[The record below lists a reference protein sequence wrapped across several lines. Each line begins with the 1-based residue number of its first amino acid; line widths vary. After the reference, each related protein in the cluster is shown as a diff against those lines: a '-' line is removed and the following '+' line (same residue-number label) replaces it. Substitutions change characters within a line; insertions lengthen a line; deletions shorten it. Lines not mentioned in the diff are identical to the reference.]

1 MGDNGPMLFIAL
13 STAGLLLAFSAFA
26 AFGLPWLVMG
36 NRAFE
41 EFPERRDQQ
50 VMAGMLATTA
60 ICLACMPLLGSALAA
75 ASPQLQLFAETVL
88 AVPEHFWS

>member
-1 MGDNGPMLFIAL
+1 MLLIAL

-41 EFPERRDQQ
+41 EFSERRDQQ
-50 VMAGMLATTA
+50 MMAGVLGTA
-60 ICLACMPLLGSALAA
+60 AVALACIPLLHSALVS
-75 ASPQLQLFAETVL
+75 ASLHLQLFAETVMG
-88 AVPEHFWS
+88 VPDRFWS

>member
-1 MGDNGPMLFIAL
+1 MLFIAL

-41 EFPERRDQQ
+41 EFSERRDQQ
-50 VMAGMLATTA
+50 MMAGVLGTA
-60 ICLACMPLLGSALAA
+60 AVTLACVPLLHSALVS
-75 ASPQLQLFAETVL
+75 ASPHLQLFAETVMG
-88 AVPEHFWS
+88 VPDRFWS

>member
-1 MGDNGPMLFIAL
+1 MLFIAL

-41 EFPERRDQQ
+41 EFSERRDQQ
-50 VMAGMLATTA
+50 IMAGVLGTVAVT
-60 ICLACMPLLGSALAA
+60 IACIPLLNSALAS
-75 ASPQLQLFAETVL
+75 ASPHLQVFAETVL
-88 AVPEHFWS
+88 GVPDRFWS

>member
-1 MGDNGPMLFIAL
+1 MGDNGAMLYIAL

-41 EFPERRDQQ
+41 EFSERRDQQ
-50 VMAGMLATTA
+50 MMAGVLGTA
-60 ICLACMPLLGSALAA
+60 AIAMACFPLMHAALIS
-75 ASPQLQLFAETVL
+75 ASPQLQVFAETVL
-88 AVPEHFWS
+88 GVPDRFWS

>member
-1 MGDNGPMLFIAL
+1 MLLIAL

-41 EFPERRDQQ
+41 EFSERRDQQ
-50 VMAGMLATTA
+50 MMAGMLATAA
-60 ICLACMPLLGSALAA
+60 IALACLPLLHSALISAA
-75 ASPQLQLFAETVL
+75 PQMQVFAETVL
-88 AVPEHFWS
+88 GVPSRFWS

>member
-1 MGDNGPMLFIAL
+1 MLFIAL

-41 EFPERRDQQ
+41 EFSERQDQHL
-50 VMAGMLATTA
+50 MAGILGTAAVALAS
-60 ICLACMPLLGSALAA
+60 LPLLNAALIS

-88 AVPEHFWS
+88 AVPERFWS

>member
-1 MGDNGPMLFIAL
+1 MTLLAL
-13 STAGLLLAFSAFA
+13 STAGILLGFAAFA

-50 VMAGMLATTA
+50 MMAGMLAATA
-60 ICLACMPLLGSALAA
+60 VALACFPLLNAALISAA
-75 ASPQLQLFAETVL
+75 PQMQVFAETVL
-88 AVPEHFWS
+88 GVPSRFWS

>member
-1 MGDNGPMLFIAL
+1 MLFIAL

-50 VMAGMLATTA
+50 MMAGVLGTA
-60 ICLACMPLLGSALAA
+60 AVALACLPLLNAALISAG
-75 ASPQLQLFAETVL
+75 PQLQVFAETVL
-88 AVPEHFWS
+88 GVPERFWS

>member
-1 MGDNGPMLFIAL
+1 MLLFAL

-50 VMAGMLATTA
+50 MMAGVLGTA
-60 ICLACMPLLGSALAA
+60 AVALACLPLLNAALISAG
-75 ASPQLQLFAETVL
+75 PQLQVFAETVL
-88 AVPEHFWS
+88 GVPERFWS